1 MGRRRGRARPSG
13 RAGSAAQAAPPPRSL
28 PPEPAP
34 APPSALWRIVP
45 PLLCALVTLAVFWP
59 TLGHEFL
66 DWDDDRNLVNNPAFR
81 GLGWANLRWMFT
93 TTHMGHWI
101 PLTWLT
107 FGADYVLW
115 GMKPVGYHLTNLLLH
130 TAAAVTLYF
139 VALHLL
145 RAATGGG
152 EAALRLG
159 ALAAALFFS
168 IHPLRVESVAWA
180 TERRDVLSGLWFLL
194 AVLTY
199 LVAVDRSGAPRR
211 WWLAGSVA
219 CYALAL
225 MSKAIVMTLPAV
237 LLLLDVYPL
246 RRIDRW
252 RAWATAEG
260 RRALAEKVPYAVL
273 AIAGA
278 GMAVYALR
286 THAQEMLVPQPLE
299 SRIAVTL
306 YGVAF
311 YAWKTFVP
319 FPISPLYQ
327 LPARVD
333 PAAPAMLASAAAVLA
348 VTVLLVWQRR
358 RWPAGLAVWLSY
370 LVLLAP
376 VSGIVQSGPQLVA
389 ARYSYLACLG
399 WALLVGAAVW
409 WLARHAQPGL
419 DGWRWATA
427 GAMVVIAGFAGLG
440 ALAWRETHVWR
451 DSETLWAHVVATDAA
466 SSIAHNNLGFAYLQQ
481 GRLDEAER
489 EILAALR
496 LDPEWELAHA
506 NLAVVLLRQGKLAEA
521 GEARV
526 QLGYMFLKHGK
537 YEAAVDLFQKEVAS
551 RPGDAGAHNNLG
563 AALLLRG
570 QVGPAIGQFEE
581 ALRINPAHEKARRNL
596 AAARQRQLN
605 R

>member
-1 MGRRRGRARPSG
+1 M
-13 RAGSAAQAAPPPRSL
+13 
-28 PPEPAP
+28 
-34 APPSALWRIVP
+34 
-45 PLLCALVTLAVFWP
+45 FWP

-130 TAAAVTLYF
+130 TAAAVALYF
-139 VALHLL
+139 VALRLL
-145 RAATGGG
+145 RVATAGG
-152 EAALRLG
+152 EAAPRLG

-199 LVAVDRSGAPRR
+199 LVAVDRSGVRR
-211 WWLAGSVA
+211 RRWLAGSVA

-237 LLLLDVYPL
+237 LLILDIYPL

-260 RRALAEKVPYAVL
+260 RRALAEKVPYAAL

-278 GMAVYALR
+278 GMAIYALR

-299 SRIAVTL
+299 SRIAVAL

-399 WALLVGAAVW
+399 GALLAGAAVW
-409 WLARHAQPGL
+409 WLARRARLAGSA
-419 DGWRWATA
+419 WRGAVA
-427 GAMVVIAGFAGLG
+427 GAVVVIAGFAGLG

-451 DSETLWAHVVATDAA
+451 DSETLWAHVVATDPA

-489 EILAALR
+489 ETLAALR

-526 QLGYMFLKHGK
+526 QLGYMLLKHGK

-596 AAARQRQLN
+596 AAARQRQLP